1 MRAMTPRR
9 KRTLSYETVKTS
21 IEERIAAGGWQP
33 GVRLPSERELVQEFG
48 CARMTVH
55 RALRELEDEGLIER
69 RQGSGSYVAE
79 LHPISNLLQVRDI
92 HDEIAERGHQ
102 HTTRVC
108 SVEREKASA
117 DVAAAMRVR
126 KGSAVFH
133 CRLVHLENG
142 VPIQYEDRHVNATLV
157 PDLLGRDLTQITP
170 SAVLFEHAPLTEA
183 EQVIEAVL
191 ATAEQ
196 ARLLDVPEG
205 SALLMVSRRTV
216 SQGLVASVARLYH
229 PGTRYRLFGSFSVP
243 AAATRSA

>member
-1 MRAMTPRR
+1 MTTMNSRR

-21 IEERIAAGGWQP
+21 IEQRIDAGGWQP

-55 RALRELEDEGLIER
+55 RALRELEAEGLIER

-102 HTTRVC
+102 HTTQVC
-108 SVEREKASA
+108 SVAREKASA
-117 DVAAAMRVR
+117 EIAAAMRVR

-142 VPIQYEDRHVNATLV
+142 VPIQYEDRHINPALA
-157 PDLLGRDLTQITP
+157 PDLLARDFTSVTP

-183 EQVIEAVL
+183 EQVVEAVI
-191 ATAEQ
+191 ATPEQ
-196 ARLLDVPEG
+196 AELLDVQPG

-216 SQGLVASVARLYH
+216 SQGQVASVARLYH
-229 PGTRYRLFGSFSVP
+229 PGTRYRLIGSFSVP
-243 AAATRSA
+243 AAAPRPA

>member
-1 MRAMTPRR
+1 MTARR
-9 KRTLSYETVKTS
+9 KRSLSYEVVKTS
-21 IEERIAAGGWQP
+21 IHKRIAEGGWEP

-55 RALRELEDEGLIER
+55 RALRELEAEGLIER

-108 SVEREKASA
+108 GVERERAGA
-117 DVAAAMRVR
+117 EVATAMRLR
-126 KGSAVFH
+126 KGSTVFR

-142 VPIQYEDRHVNATLV
+142 VPIQFEDRHVNPALA
-157 PDLLGRDLTQITP
+157 PNLLEQDFTRVTP
-170 SAVLFEHAPLTEA
+170 SGVLFEHAPLTEA
-183 EQVIEAVL
+183 EQVVEAVL
-191 ATAEQ
+191 ATPEQ
-196 ARLLDVPEG
+196 AQLLDVTAG

-216 SQGLVASVARLYH
+216 SQGQVASIARLYH
-229 PGTRYRLFGSFSVP
+229 PGARFRLVGSFSVP
-243 AAATRSA
+243 GQEGTHRGA

>member
-1 MRAMTPRR
+1 MNARR

-21 IEERIAAGGWQP
+21 IQQRIADGGWEP

-55 RALRELEDEGLIER
+55 RALRELEAAGLIER

-92 HDEIAERGHQ
+92 HDEIAERGHL
-102 HTTRVC
+102 HTTQVC
-108 SVEREKASA
+108 SVSREKATPE
-117 DVAAAMRVR
+117 VAAAMRLR
-126 KGSAVFH
+126 KGAPVFR

-142 VPIQYEDRHVNATLV
+142 VPIQYEDRHVNPALA
-157 PDLLGRDLTQITP
+157 PGLLDRDFTDVTP

-183 EQVIEAVL
+183 EQVVEAVL
-191 ATAEQ
+191 ATPEQ
-196 ARLLDVPEG
+196 ARLLEVPEG

-216 SQGLVASVARLYH
+216 SQGAVASVARLYH
-229 PGTRYRLFGSFSVP
+229 PGTRYRLIGSFSVP
-243 AAATRSA
+243 AA

>member
-1 MRAMTPRR
+1 MRSAPARVLPSEEI
-9 KRTLSYETVKTS
+9 KAS
-21 IEERIAAGGWQP
+21 IRARIAAGGWQP

-92 HDEIAERGHQ
+92 HEEIAERGHR

-108 SVEREKASA
+108 GVERVKAGA
-117 DVAAAMRVR
+117 EVAGAMRLKRGAPV
-126 KGSAVFH
+126 VH
-133 CRLVHLENG
+133 VRLVHLENG
-142 VPIQYEDRHVNATLV
+142 VPIQFEDRHVNPALA
-157 PDLLGRDLTQITP
+157 PDLLARDFTQVTP

-183 EQVIEAVL
+183 EQVVEAVL
-191 ATAEQ
+191 ADAEQ
-196 ARLLDVPEG
+196 ATLLEVPVG

-216 SQGLVASVARLYH
+216 SQGEVASVARLYH
-229 PGTRYRLFGSFSVP
+229 PGSRYRLIGRFAV
-243 AAATRSA
+243 